1 MDQATRFN
9 DALKARLATSYLVL
23 SRSHLVLVVVAS
35 DGLALANVE
44 FLSRCQI
51 KFIVY
56 RSDCCRGYI
65 AGCRLLRCDFKS
77 FVNRLLKLSILLNL
91 GWWLCGLCLFDFCLA
106 VVAWEGEVLDV
117 DDRRKL
123 NSKALSV
130 EPILAEIARN
140 HVWSLWLLTDAVEGS
155 RITGRN
161 HKLVVWCCLVTDR

>member
-23 SRSHLVLVVVAS
+23 SLSHLVQVVVAS
-35 DGLALANVE
+35 VGLALANVE

-77 FVNRLLKLSILLNL
+77 FVNRLLKLGILLNL
-91 GWWLCGLCLFDFCLA
+91 G
-106 VVAWEGEVLDV
+106 
-117 DDRRKL
+117 
-123 NSKALSV
+123 
-130 EPILAEIARN
+130 
-140 HVWSLWLLTDAVEGS
+140 
-155 RITGRN
+155 
-161 HKLVVWCCLVTDR
+161 